1 MKEAILFKNLAPDNL
16 DNVKK
21 LDHFLRGI
29 LKEKSKTNE
38 QIIENV
44 LEKLQRKIVDVMGP
58 PSKLWNI
65 LEGAKGEEED
75 AVQISINDLLHYVE
89 QTVLLLAQS
98 NHVS

>member
-75 AVQISINDLLHYVE
+75 AVQISINDSLHYVE
-89 QTVLLLAQS
+89 QTVLLLGQS